1 MKNIF
6 KYLKKYW
13 LQCILVLVLLVVQA
27 FCDLALPDY
36 TSKIVD
42 TGIQNNGV
50 ASVAPEVISQSDFD
64 KLGIFLKESEISY
77 IKKFYKKT
85 NSLNGIDIPIKNNK
99 NTEFYVLNT
108 NEEKDLKALDNTF
121 IEAMVAVYA
130 IDNVT
135 REQFDKMAKEAGQSL
150 STYQNSLQSTQS
162 SPAEKDISSVPKK
175 SIDENQAAVQNMT
188 SEQADALL
196 QIEEMMKNDST
207 FNAVELF
214 GLEIKAGLMSK
225 EDLILIRDKMYNTY
239 GEDMADSVAVSY
251 TKQIYTNAGVDLD
264 KLQHNYLMSTGAKM
278 LLLALLMMAASI
290 IVGLIASRV
299 SAGLSVDLRSS
310 LFKKVVSFSHT
321 EMDKF
326 STSSLITRS
335 TNDIQQIQMVVVM
348 FLRMIAYAP
357 ILAIGGIFKVL
368 STTVSMTW
376 IVGVAVIAVLCVV
389 VVLMAIAMPK
399 FKIMQKLID
408 NLNLIAREI
417 LTGLP
422 VIRAFSREKYE
433 EERFSKANM
442 NLKNTQ
448 LFTNRVMTFMM
459 PSMMLVMNA
468 VTVLIIWVAAKHIDK
483 GTLQV
488 GQMTAF
494 ITYSMQ
500 IIMSFLM
507 LTMISVMLPRAI
519 ISANRVEEVL
529 QTESVIKDK
538 TNTTMQKI
546 SKAEVKFNHVWFKY
560 PDADEYVLEDIDLT
574 AKPGEITAFIG
585 STGSGKSTLIHLIPR
600 FYDVTEGSITIDG
613 IDIRDMPQSTL
624 RKDIGFVPQ
633 KGTLFSGTIESN
645 LRFGNENA
653 SDEQIKKAASIAQAA
668 EFIEEKPDKYQSE
681 IAQGGDNVSG
691 GQKQRLSIARA
702 IAKDPKIFIFDDSF
716 SALDFKTDA
725 ILRKEL
731 LKNISDATVF
741 IVAQRISTIMNA
753 NQIIVLNEGK
763 IVGKGTHRELLKT
776 CEVYKQI
783 ALSQLSQSELDSN
796 NTKNTDERE
805 AK

>member
-1 MKNIF
+1 MKNIL

-13 LQCILVLVLLVVQA
+13 IQCVFVLVLLLVQA
-27 FCDLALPDY
+27 YCDLSLPDY

-42 TGIQNNGV
+42 TGIQNEGV
-50 ASVAPEVISQSDFD
+50 ETVAPEVITENDFN
-64 KLGIFLKESEISY
+64 KLGIFLKESEINY
-77 IKKFYKKT
+77 IKRFYKKT
-85 NSLNGIDIPIKNNK
+85 DSLNDKDIPLKERKNASY
-99 NTEFYVLNT
+99 YVLNT
-108 NEEKDLKALDNTF
+108 DEEKDLKALDNTF
-121 IEAMVAVYA
+121 TEAMVSVTVL
-130 IDNVT
+130 DNLT
-135 REQFDKMAKEAGQSL
+135 KEQFEKMSQESASL
-150 STYQNSLQSTQS
+150 NPS
-162 SPAEKDISSVPKK
+162 A
-175 SIDENQAAVQNMT
+175 NQATAQNMT
-188 SEQADALL
+188 KEQADALIKI
-196 QIEEMMKNDST
+196 QEMINGNSD

-214 GLEIKAGLMSK
+214 DLQVKAGLMSK
-225 EDLILIRDKMYNTY
+225 DDLILIRDKMYDTY
-239 GEDMADSVAVSY
+239 GEDMADSVAITY
-251 TKQIYTNAGVDLD
+251 TKQIYSNAGVDLD
-264 KLQHNYLMSTGAKM
+264 ELQHNYLLSTGAKM
-278 LLLALLMMAASI
+278 LLLALLMMSVSI

-357 ILAIGGIFKVL
+357 ILAVGGIFKVL

-376 IVGVAVIAVLCVV
+376 IVGVAVAAVLCIVI
-389 VVLMAIAMPK
+389 VLMAVAMPK
-399 FKIMQKLID
+399 FKIMQRLID

-433 EERFSKANM
+433 EDRFDKANI
-442 NLKNTQ
+442 NLKSTQ
-448 LFTNRVMTFMM
+448 LFTNRVMSFMM

-529 QTESVIKDK
+529 QTEPVIKDK

-546 SKAEVKFNHVWFKY
+546 SKAEVKFNNVWFKY

-600 FYDVTEGSITIDG
+600 FYDVTKGNITIDG
-613 IDIRDMPQSTL
+613 IDIRDMSQSLL

-653 SDEQIKKAASIAQAA
+653 SDEQIKKAASIAQAT
-668 EFIEEKPDKYQSE
+668 EFIEAKPDKYKSE

-702 IAKDPKIFIFDDSF
+702 IAKEPKIFIFDDSF

-725 ILRKEL
+725 TLRKEL

-753 NQIIVLNEGK
+753 DQIIVLDEGK
-763 IVGKGTHRELLKT
+763 IVGKGTHKELLNT
-776 CEVYKQI
+776 CDVYKQI
-783 ALSQLSQSELDSN
+783 ALSQLSQSELDSSTEN
-796 NTKNTDERE
+796 ADRKEE
-805 AK
+805 K

>member
-1 MKNIF
+1 MKNIL

-13 LQCILVLVLLVVQA
+13 IQCIFVLVLLLVQA
-27 FCDLALPDY
+27 YCDLSLPDY

-42 TGIQNNGV
+42 TGIQNEGV
-50 ASVAPEVISQSDFD
+50 ETVAPEVITENDFN
-64 KLGIFLKESEISY
+64 KLGIFLKESEINY
-77 IKKFYKKT
+77 IKRFYKKT
-85 NSLNGIDIPIKNNK
+85 DSLNDKDIPLKERKNASY
-99 NTEFYVLNT
+99 YVLNT
-108 NEEKDLKALDNTF
+108 DEEKDLKALDNTF
-121 IEAMVAVYA
+121 TEAMVSVTVL
-130 IDNVT
+130 DNLT
-135 REQFDKMAKEAGQSL
+135 KEQFEKMSQESAP
-150 STYQNSLQSTQS
+150 QNPS
-162 SPAEKDISSVPKK
+162 A
-175 SIDENQAAVQNMT
+175 NQATAQNMT
-188 SEQADALL
+188 KEQADALIKI
-196 QIEEMMKNDST
+196 QEMINGNSD

-214 GLEIKAGLMSK
+214 DLQVKAGLMSK
-225 EDLILIRDKMYNTY
+225 DDLILIRDKMYDTY
-239 GEDMADSVAVSY
+239 GEDMADSVAITY
-251 TKQIYTNAGVDLD
+251 TKQIYSNAGVDLD
-264 KLQHNYLMSTGAKM
+264 ELQHNYLLSTGAKM
-278 LLLALLMMAASI
+278 LLLALIMMSVSI

-357 ILAIGGIFKVL
+357 ILAVGGIFKVL

-376 IVGVAVIAVLCVV
+376 IVGVAVAAVLCIVI
-389 VVLMAIAMPK
+389 VLMAVAMPK
-399 FKIMQKLID
+399 FKIMQRLID

-433 EERFSKANM
+433 EDRFDKANI
-442 NLKNTQ
+442 NLKSTQ
-448 LFTNRVMTFMM
+448 LFTNRVMSFMM

-529 QTESVIKDK
+529 QTEPVIKDK

-546 SKAEVKFNHVWFKY
+546 SKAEVKFNNVWFKY

-600 FYDVTEGSITIDG
+600 FYDVTKGSITIDG
-613 IDIRDMPQSTL
+613 IDIRDMSQSAL

-653 SDEQIKKAASIAQAA
+653 SDEQIKKAASISQAT
-668 EFIEEKPDKYQSE
+668 EFIEAKPDKYKSE

-702 IAKDPKIFIFDDSF
+702 IAKEPKIFIFDDSF

-725 ILRKEL
+725 TLRKEL

-753 NQIIVLNEGK
+753 DQIIVLDEGK
-763 IVGKGTHRELLKT
+763 IVGKGTHKELLNT
-776 CEVYKQI
+776 CDVYKQI
-783 ALSQLSQSELDSN
+783 ALSQLSQSELDSSTEN
-796 NTKNTDERE
+796 ADRKEE
-805 AK
+805 K